1 MDTTLPPLA
10 EGNWGESSDS
20 EKAATSLMT
29 RLGIIEGEALTY
41 LEQHETTSL
50 RQLIRDLEWPS
61 SLVMM
66 AVGALVRSK
75 LVRATQLELEIVLEP
90 VRSRTVAI

>member
-1 MDTTLPPLA
+1 MDMTLPPLA
-10 EGNWGESSDS
+10 EGNWSGSSDS

-90 VRSRTVAI
+90 VRAHTVAV